1 MFSTFEKYLSKRLL
15 LSSEELKLLES
26 RSSQKKIAK
35 RGLLLREG
43 EVCNKIFF
51 VTDGMLR
58 LYRTDP
64 SGAEFTLRF
73 AIENSWLSDRES
85 YLTGNASAS
94 NISAIENS
102 EVLCWSKNDFRSIL
116 AEVPLFR
123 QFMRDLLEKGQIGNY
138 NRIYSSISTS
148 AEQRFR
154 QFI

>member
-102 EVLCWSKNDFRSIL
+102 EV
-116 AEVPLFR
+116 
-123 QFMRDLLEKGQIGNY
+123 
-138 NRIYSSISTS
+138 
-148 AEQRFR
+148 
-154 QFI
+154 